1 VTEITLFFSYAQ
13 EDEPMLAELKKHLQ
27 PLKHQGLLTN
37 WYDHNIAAGLEWMRE
52 RAEQL
57 NAATL
62 IALLISPDYL
72 NSEYIYSTE
81 MSKAMQRHEAGTA
94 RILPI
99 FLHPVYWEGA
109 PFAKLTALPSDA
121 RPLTAWDDRDKA
133 FVNITTGI
141 SLVIKEIQAQSA
153 LSPEQPTSAPSS
165 QPALP
170 HLFTVP
176 FLRDPF
182 FTGREEILARLHSM
196 LATDQPTAL
205 TQPPAISGLGGI
217 GKTQTAIEYAH
228 QHRNDYSHILW
239 IRSATQQEIISDFL
253 QLAATLN
260 LPEKNAPDQNL
271 VVNAVKRWLET
282 TPGWLLIFDNADDLE
297 LAAQYLPA
305 QSRSHPEHP
314 GRILLTTRAQNPGG
328 IAQKIDLKT
337 LASEEGALL
346 LLRRANL
353 LAPSTPI
360 EQASSS
366 DLDTARQIASELD
379 GLPLAL
385 NQAGAYI
392 EEKQCGL
399 AKYLELYRTHGVE
412 LLKRR
417 GKQAN
422 LFGHPDPVATT
433 WQLSFRNIEAANP
446 ASAELLRLCAFLSP
460 DAIPEE
466 IFSDGAYDLGP
477 ILEPIAADPLILND
491 AISELLK
498 YSLVRRDPI
507 EQTLTI
513 HRLVQVVLVD
523 EMDEKTKRL
532 WAERCIKAV
541 SNALPYLEF
550 EAWSEYERL
559 LPQAQ
564 TCTALIEQWD
574 FSFEEAALLLS
585 NVGVYLSER
594 HGQLR
599 EVEALYR
606 RASETYERVL
616 GAEHP
621 DTLTTLNNLAGLYQ
635 DQGKYEKA
643 QELYERVREARER
656 VLGAEHPDTLITLNN
671 LAGLYQDQG
680 EYEEAQELYERVRE
694 AKERVLGVEH
704 PSTLATLNNLAL
716 LYQDQGKYEEVQELY
731 ERVREAR
738 ERVLGAEHRYT
749 AVTLYGLA
757 VVYEKQGKYV
767 EAEKLYLRVLA
778 IDERVYG
785 LYHRE
790 IITDL
795 RGLVGLYQ
803 ELGRNEEV
811 RALVERIA
819 DVEGHL

>member
-1 VTEITLFFSYAQ
+1 
-13 EDEPMLAELKKHLQ
+13 MLGELKKHLQ
-27 PLKHQGLLTN
+27 PLKRQGLLTN

-81 MSKAMQRHEAGTA
+81 MSKAMQRHEDGTA

-99 FLHPVYWEGA
+99 FLRPTYWEGT

-121 RPLTAWDDRDKA
+121 RPLTAWDDRDRA

-141 SLVIKEIQAQSA
+141 SLVLKEIQAQSA
-153 LSPEQPTSAPSS
+153 LSPEQPASTPSS
-165 QPALP
+165 QPAP
-170 HLFTVP
+170 THLFTVP
-176 FLRDPF
+176 FRRDPF
-182 FTGREEILARLHSM
+182 FTGREEILARLHSL
-196 LATDQPTAL
+196 LAANQPTAL

-228 QHRNDYSHILW
+228 QHRDDYSHILW
-239 IRSATQQEIISDFL
+239 IHSATQQEIISDFL

-271 VVNAVKRWLET
+271 IVNAVKRWLET

-314 GRILLTTRAQNPGG
+314 GRILLTTRAQTPGG

-346 LLRRANL
+346 LLRRASL
-353 LAPSTPI
+353 LAPNAPI
-360 EQASSS
+360 KQASPN
-366 DLDTARQIASELD
+366 DLTTARQIASELD

-385 NQAGAYI
+385 NQAGGYI

-433 WQLSFRNIEAANP
+433 WRLSFQNIESANP

-466 IFSDGAYDLGP
+466 IFSEGAEDLGP
-477 ILEPIAADPLILND
+477 ILEPIAADPLALND

-550 EAWSEYERL
+550 EASSEYERL

-585 NVGVYLSER
+585 NVGVYLNER

-635 DQGKYEKA
+635 DQGKYE
-643 QELYERVREARER
+643 
-656 VLGAEHPDTLITLNN
+656 
-671 LAGLYQDQG
+671 
-680 EYEEAQELYERVRE
+680 EAQELYERVRE
-694 AKERVLGVEH
+694 A
-704 PSTLATLNNLAL
+704 N
-716 LYQDQGKYEEVQELY
+716 
-731 ERVREAR
+731 
-738 ERVLGAEHRYT
+738 ERVLGAEHPYT

-757 VVYEKQGKYV
+757 VVYEKQGRYE
-767 EAEKLYLRVLA
+767 EAEKLYLRALA
-778 IDERVYG
+778 IDEKVYG
-785 LYHRE
+785 LYHRG

-803 ELGRNEEV
+803 ELRRDEEM